1 MSVKRIAIMAS
12 GSGSNAQKIMEYF
25 ADNNNVKVD
34 CLLSNN
40 PQAHALDRALKMGVE
55 TFTFDRNTFYN
66 TTFVSDL
73 LSKREVSLIVLA
85 GFLWLVPEIL
95 VRSFKIINIHPA
107 LLPRYGGK
115 NMYGMNVHRAVI
127 ESGDSVSGITIHH
140 VNEVYDEGAV
150 IFQAECHVDE
160 NDTPETLAEKIHQL
174 EHTHYPRVIA
184 GLLESNDGQN

>member
-1 MSVKRIAIMAS
+1 MDVKRIAIMAS

-25 ADNNNVKVD
+25 ADNKTVKVD

-40 PQAHALDRALKMGVE
+40 PGALALERARKMGVE

-66 TTFVSDL
+66 TTIVNDL
-73 LSKREVSLIVLA
+73 LSKRKVSLIVLA

-95 VRSFKIINIHPA
+95 VQSFRIINIHPA

-127 ESGDSVSGITIHH
+127 ANRDAKSGITIHH
-140 VNEVYDEGAV
+140 VNDAYDDGAV
-150 IFQAECHVDE
+150 IFQAECTVDDA
-160 NDTPETLAEKIHQL
+160 DTPETLAEKIHLL
-174 EHTHYPRVIA
+174 EHAHYPRVIA
-184 GLLESNDGQN
+184 KLLESYGDNF